1 MERATTAGIS
11 SRFRKFTMTGSLY
24 KRGRIWWM
32 AYMVDGEQQCESTGT
47 TNKRLAQK
55 ILNLRI
61 TEIIEGRF
69 RLPRSDAP
77 RFKQFSQQFLD
88 SIRHENTRKRYKSSV
103 INLLSYFGDIRLSEI
118 TPERIEEFKDA
129 RLKETKCELRQ

>member
-1 MERATTAGIS
+1 MR
-11 SRFRKFTMTGSLY
+11 GSLY
-24 KRGRIWWM
+24 PRGNIWWM
-32 AYMVDGEQQCESTGT
+32 AFSVDGRRQQESTQT

-55 ILNLRI
+55 ILDTRI
-61 TEIIEGRF
+61 LEIIEGRF

-88 SIRHENTRKRYKSSV
+88 SIRHENTRKRYQSSV
-103 INLLSYFGDIRLSEI
+103 THLLSYFGDIRLSEI

-129 RLKETKCELRQ
+129 RLKETKCELRP